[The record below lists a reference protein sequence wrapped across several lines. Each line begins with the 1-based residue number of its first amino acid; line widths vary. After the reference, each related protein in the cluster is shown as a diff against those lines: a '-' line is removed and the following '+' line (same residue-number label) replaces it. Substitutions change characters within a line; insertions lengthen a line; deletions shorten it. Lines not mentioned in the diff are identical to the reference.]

1 MDISVCSDVSQ
12 LNESAEIN
20 VCRLPSEPNKATP
33 QQFLES
39 SAINRFVHSAGLVLG
54 VSSNENYSSFV
65 CTRVCVWLE
74 SLSPACR
81 WVCWDVSFPLLESFS
96 NPQSSLNLM
105 GSVRWPA
112 F

>member
-33 QQFLES
+33 QQFLQS

-65 CTRVCVWLE
+65 CTRVCVCVAGVSISGM
-74 SLSPACR
+74 SLGLLGCQLP
-81 WVCWDVSFPLLESFS
+81 SFGKLFKPTE
-96 NPQSSLNLM
+96 QS
-105 GSVRWPA
+105 
-112 F
+112 

>member
-33 QQFLES
+33 QQFLQS

-54 VSSNENYSSFV
+54 VSSNKNYSSFV
-65 CTRVCVWLE
+65 CTRVCVCGW
-74 SLSPACR
+74 SLYLRHVAGFVGMSA
-81 WVCWDVSFPLLESFS
+81 
-96 NPQSSLNLM
+96 SLF
-105 GSVRWPA
+105 WKA
-112 F
+112 FQTHRAVLI